1 MISEQ
6 SQTEA
11 IIENSKISE
20 AKKPK
25 RVDINHLL
33 AKVREEKKKENK
45 VSLMFFGIVAVI
57 FFTSGLIL
65 SF

>member
-1 MISEQ
+1 MISGQPQIE
-6 SQTEA
+6 TVM
-11 IIENSKISE
+11 ENSKTLE

-45 VSLMFFGIVAVI
+45 VSLMFFGIIAVI